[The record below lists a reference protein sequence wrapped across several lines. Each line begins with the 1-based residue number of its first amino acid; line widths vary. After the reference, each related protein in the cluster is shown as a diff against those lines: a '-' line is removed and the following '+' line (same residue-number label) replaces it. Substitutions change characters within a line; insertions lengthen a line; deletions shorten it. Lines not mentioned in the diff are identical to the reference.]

1 MNRLT
6 QSKEVSFL
14 LHDVLGK
21 SLRLLAD
28 KKLFLLDLDG
38 TFYLDQQLLPGA
50 KEFLTWVRE
59 HQRRAIFV
67 TNNSSKSVSD
77 YIKKMAKLGIATSA
91 DDFYTSSMAMARY
104 LNQHYPHQT
113 VFLMGTQSLAAELVS
128 HQIPL
133 AITKEDDVD
142 IVVLGYD
149 TELTYQKLIDVS
161 WLLKKDLVYLAT
173 NPDYV
178 CPVDFGYVP
187 DCGAIAEML
196 WHSTGKMPHFIGKPD
211 PLILHCAMEQ
221 ARMSREDTVVI
232 GDRLYTDIKSGQNA
246 EVTTVAV
253 LSGEATLN
261 DILQSPEKP
270 DYVVSSIKDI
280 WLACQ

>member
-1 MNRLT
+1 MI
-6 QSKEVSFL
+6 VDIF
-14 LHDVLGK
+14 GK
-21 SLRLLAD
+21 SLQPLRD

-50 KEFLTWVRE
+50 KDFLSWARK
-59 HQRRAIFV
+59 HHRRVIFV
-67 TNNSSKSVSD
+67 TNNSSRSVSD
-77 YIKKMAKLGIATSA
+77 YITKMAKLGITTSA
-91 DDFYTSSMAMARY
+91 DDFYTSSMAMAYY
-104 LNQHYPHQT
+104 LNRHYPRQK
-113 VFLMGTQSLAAELVS
+113 VYLMGTESLASELRS
-128 HQIPL
+128 QHILL
-133 AITKEDDVD
+133 AKAKEDDVD

-178 CPVDFGYVP
+178 CPVEFGYVP

-196 WHSTGKMPHFIGKPD
+196 RHATGKMPHFIGKPD

-221 ARMSREDTVVI
+221 AGISRDDTVVI

-246 EVTTVAV
+246 KVTTVAV
-253 LSGEATLN
+253 LSGEATLI
-261 DILQSPEKP
+261 DIGQLSDKP
-270 DYVVSSIKDI
+270 DYVVASIKEI
-280 WLACQ
+280 WSACQ